1 LSIDRVGIN
10 TKLLRVNCHS
20 GNMPA
25 ISNLSTPKTTTGSDG
40 LKAVVSDP
48 RRF

>member
-1 LSIDRVGIN
+1 VFRLTDLYLNCAGRFQYISTSQNVLS
-10 TKLLRVNCHS
+10 
-20 GNMPA
+20 
-25 ISNLSTPKTTTGSDG
+25 LSSAKTTTGSDG